1 MTKRL
6 LKILILPKDSYPTNR
21 PMLTEFWNTE
31 FSKLGHRVFWVM
43 QSESSLRRV
52 KISRW
57 RDSKIYLI
65 PSSAKTNL
73 WERIKNIMSGL
84 IYKFI
89 VANKIMR
96 EEKIDIIHAH
106 DGAYE
111 GILGLYL
118 SKRYKKLFS
127 FGYTAPFI
135 EMERTN
141 LYDFRG
147 VEFLLRFLRHKFR
160 EIGYKLI
167 LKRADMVFPISRYM
181 GERLSKNENVPND
194 KIFPIPECATGHFIS
209 FKADDNNEK
218 ENKLIY
224 TGTLGKPR
232 KIDFLL
238 RTLKLVLESHCDAK
252 LVLVGWGERKND
264 INDLVNYAKKLGI
277 EKNVEFTGKQP
288 YHKMPACISKAMVG
302 VSPIPP
308 LPHFLVST
316 PTKCVEYLSLGIPVV
331 ANEEIYDQKEILTKS
346 GGGFAVKYDE
356 KEFADSISW
365 LLSHPEEAKEMG
377 KRGREWIK
385 KNRTYEKLAKN
396 LEQKY
401 YEIINGGLK

>member
-264 INDLVNYAKKLGI
+264 INVIRKILYKIFK
-277 EKNVEFTGKQP
+277 
-288 YHKMPACISKAMVG
+288 
-302 VSPIPP
+302 
-308 LPHFLVST
+308 
-316 PTKCVEYLSLGIPVV
+316 YL
-331 ANEEIYDQKEILTKS
+331 A
-346 GGGFAVKYDE
+346 A
-356 KEFADSISW
+356 A
-365 LLSHPEEAKEMG
+365 
-377 KRGREWIK
+377 
-385 KNRTYEKLAKN
+385 
-396 LEQKY
+396 
-401 YEIINGGLK
+401 